1 MPEMTEESYTILL
14 EQFKSYKEATDKKMA
29 DMENKM
35 NDMTNM
41 FKANMTVNS
50 TSTNTVDKNARRAEL
65 EKKLKESVR

>member
-50 TSTNTVDKNARRAEL
+50 TSTKTVDKDARRAEL